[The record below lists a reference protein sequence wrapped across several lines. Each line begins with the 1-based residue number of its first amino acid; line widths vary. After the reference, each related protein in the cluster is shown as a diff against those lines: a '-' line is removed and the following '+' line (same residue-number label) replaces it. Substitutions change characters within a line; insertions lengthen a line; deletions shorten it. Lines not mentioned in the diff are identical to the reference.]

1 MANEQRD
8 ENFAYAC
15 ELVTGSVLHM
25 TMKAVIKLGLFEIIA
40 KAGPGAKLSAS
51 EIAAQLP
58 ATKNK
63 DAPMMLDRIL
73 RLLASY
79 GIVQCAL
86 DDVYGSHRLY
96 GLNDVCKYFVSNQDG
111 VSLGPVLALIQDKAF
126 LDSWSQLKETIIEG
140 GVPFDRVH
148 GTHAFEYL
156 GLDPRFNEVFS
167 TAMYNH
173 TTLVIQKILE
183 AYKGF
188 EHIKQLVDV
197 GGSLGNTLKAIISK
211 YPHIEGINFDLP
223 HVIQHAPEY
232 PGVKHV
238 GGDMF
243 RNVPNGDAILIK
255 WILHDWSDEHCLKLL
270 KNCHKS
276 IPEGG
281 KVIVVESVLPELPE
295 TSTHSKINFL
305 GYAAGRGQWNGNQGG
320 NQGRGGFA
328 GFNGN
333 GFGFGFGGFNGN
345 GFVAGFNGSGRG
357 RGRGIICQICFKPN
371 HSAIECRDRFNRNL
385 MPNPPVQGSFPPQN
399 QGPRAAYMVTSEGV
413 ADQGWYLDSGA
424 THHLTNYS
432 SSEMLL
438 VGDGQGEGDI
448 TSIGNC

>member
-79 GIVQCAL
+79 GIVQCSL
-86 DDVYGSHRLY
+86 DDVDGSHRLY
-96 GLNDVCKYFVSNQDG
+96 GLNDVSKYFVSNQDG

-156 GLDPRFNEVFS
+156 GLDPRFNEVYS

-211 YPHIEGINFDLP
+211 YPHIKGINFDLP

-232 PGVKHV
+232 PG
-238 GGDMF
+238 GDMF
-243 RNVPNGDAILIK
+243 QSVPNGDAILIK

-276 IPEGG
+276 IHEGG
-281 KVIVVESVLPELPE
+281 KLIVVESVLPELPE

-305 GYAAGRGQWNGNQGG
+305 GDVLVMTQYPGG
-320 NQGRGGFA
+320 KERTKHEFMTLATGA
-328 GFNGN
+328 GFSGVR
-333 GFGFGFGGFNGN
+333 FDCFFFNLWVME
-345 GFVAGFNGSGRG
+345 FH
-357 RGRGIICQICFKPN
+357 K
-371 HSAIECRDRFNRNL
+371 
-385 MPNPPVQGSFPPQN
+385 
-399 QGPRAAYMVTSEGV
+399 
-413 ADQGWYLDSGA
+413 
-424 THHLTNYS
+424 
-432 SSEMLL
+432 
-438 VGDGQGEGDI
+438 
-448 TSIGNC
+448 